1 MTPQEQHVLA
11 GYRDLILDYEEAKRR
26 TSVLWNQLQR
36 QREHLAE
43 HHYPTEAT
51 VIGGGKKAVGILKSR
66 DYVIYPGGDVRA

>member
-36 QREHLAE
+36 QRE
-43 HHYPTEAT
+43 
-51 VIGGGKKAVGILKSR
+51 
-66 DYVIYPGGDVRA
+66 PGGDVRA